1 MREMRRL
8 KGGNAKNEMGM
19 RVWRVSVGIREIWVE
34 MRKIWGIRLPMQGIK
49 VETCGRND
57 IEY

>member
-8 KGGNAKNEMGM
+8 KGGNAKNEMVM

-34 MRKIWGIRLPMQGIK
+34 MRKIWGIRLAIQGIK
-49 VETCGRND
+49 VETCV
-57 IEY
+57 